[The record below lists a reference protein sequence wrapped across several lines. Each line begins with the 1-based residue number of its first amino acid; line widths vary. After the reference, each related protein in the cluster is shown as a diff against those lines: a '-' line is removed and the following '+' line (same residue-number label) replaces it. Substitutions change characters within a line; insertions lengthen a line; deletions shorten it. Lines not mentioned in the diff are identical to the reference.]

1 MAALAESSHVYVLC
15 HRFVLPEQRRRR
27 FAVSLS
33 AVGPWVVCR
42 VLATGPR
49 AQQIAGAA
57 MPQVLRPRLR
67 RLLLRHRSIQEGEDH
82 VSAVHSSCLPFKTLQ
97 LFRGCRLDDSAVT
110 VRRGS
115 GRPAAVRGRR
125 GSQFGP
131 MRLSGIEVVHY
142 GCHSV
147 MSTVMRLVLRMTTL
161 QEPSPADA
169 EVHLQ

>member
-115 GRPAAVRGRR
+115 GRPAAVRGGGGRSLAR
-125 GSQFGP
+125 CAYPGSRSFT
-131 MRLSGIEVVHY
+131 MAV
-142 GCHSV
+142 
-147 MSTVMRLVLRMTTL
+147 TVLCPR
-161 QEPSPADA
+161 
-169 EVHLQ
+169 